1 MHWALVLL
9 TRVYIQKYICKMYMY
24 VYVYIYI
31 RIIYIYS
38 YKDTHLSTYT
48 WWHGLLSI
56 MWTSLYTQQQQ
67 QKQ

>member
-31 RIIYIYS
+31 RIIYIYTAI
-38 YKDTHLSTYT
+38 KTHIFLHI
-48 WWHGLLSI
+48 HGGTVFYL
-56 MWTSLYTQQQQ
+56 
-67 QKQ
+67 